1 MRWMPSAVACR
12 RLTMM
17 NLWIET
23 LLDWIYP
30 RQCLMCG
37 RHLTVEERHI
47 CLSCLM
53 DLPRTTFH
61 LHPENFMEE
70 RFRGLFPLE
79 RTAALFLYE
88 KGAAVCNIIYSL
100 KYHDQPDIGV
110 FFGRLLAWDILDSGF
125 FEGIDCIIPVPLAP
139 GRLRERGY
147 NQAAMIARGVSS
159 KTGIPVL
166 ETHLV
171 RTREN
176 PTQTR
181 QSVRGRFENAERL
194 FEVRHPEEL
203 AGKHVLLVDDVVT
216 TGATIRAC
224 ADALMTCPDIRFS
237 VLSLGCTY

>member
-1 MRWMPSAVACR
+1 
-12 RLTMM
+12 MM

-37 RHLTVEERHI
+37 RLLTVEERHI
-47 CLSCLM
+47 CLPCLM

-61 LHPENFMEE
+61 LHPENLMEE
-70 RFRGLFPLE
+70 RFRGIFPLE

-166 ETHLV
+166 ETRLV

-224 ADALMTCPDIRFS
+224 ADALMVCPGIRFS